1 MVTEQVHDLLQR
13 LEERTREL
21 ESEIFERRQV
31 EADLQ
36 THKQLLEDQVGQP
49 TVELEEVNAQLRQ
62 HIRERKR
69 VEKKLRDQ
77 NAYLAALH
85 EASLAIMHRLEL
97 SGLLELIVS
106 RAAQL
111 AGAPHGY
118 IYLPQDD
125 AFEIKVGIG
134 ALRERV
140 GFRVRLGEGMGGKVW
155 KTGKP
160 LVVDNYY
167 EWTGRS
173 PAFERSVLGAVVGV
187 PLRSGV
193 EVIGVLGLALDADT
207 GRTFSDDD
215 VEHLG
220 RFAQLAAIALDNAQ
234 LYTAAQQ
241 ELTERKRA
249 EAALQKAKEAA
260 EAANFAKSSFLA
272 NMSHEL
278 RTPLNAIIGY
288 SEMLREDL
296 TQDTDV
302 FVHQADILEDLSR
315 IESAGKH
322 LLAIVN
328 DILDLSK
335 IEAGKMDVYPELFNV
350 SAFLDGLA
358 STAHPLVE
366 RNHNVLV
373 MQYEGVPA
381 YLYADQT
388 KVRQIMLNLLS
399 NAAKFTEQGTIT
411 VRVERDT
418 RQTDTQQEEGVVL
431 QVTDTGIGMSEPQ
444 MEHLFEVFTQADAS
458 TTRRYGGTGLGLA
471 ITRRLC
477 LLMGGDIHA
486 VSEPDHGST
495 FTVYL
500 PNRVNQREETEPLA
514 NSLIPTPQE
523 EDD

>member
-1 MVTEQVHDLLQR
+1 MMMEQVYDLLQR

-21 ESEIFERRQV
+21 EHEILDRQRA

-36 THKQLLEDQVGQP
+36 TYKSSLEQQVGQR
-49 TVELEEVNAQLRQ
+49 TVEIEEANAQLRQ

-97 SGLLELIVS
+97 GGLLELIVN

-118 IYLPQDD
+118 MYLPDGD
-125 AFEIKVGIG
+125 EFEIKVGIG

-140 GFRVRLGEGMGGKVW
+140 GFRVKPGEGIGGKVW

-160 LVVDNYY
+160 LVIDSYY
-167 EWTGRS
+167 AWSGRS
-173 PAFERSVLGAVVGV
+173 PSFAHSELGAVVGV
-187 PLRSGV
+187 PLRSDV

-215 VEHLG
+215 VEHLS

-241 ELTERKRA
+241 ELVERNRA
-249 EAALQKAKEAA
+249 EAALHQAKEAA
-260 EAANFAKSSFLA
+260 EAANLAKSSFLA

-288 SEMLREDL
+288 SEMLREDVF
-296 TQDTDV
+296 QDDDIARHRDT
-302 FVHQADILEDLSR
+302 ILEDLSK

-335 IEAGKMDVYPELFNV
+335 IEAGKMDVYPELFNMP
-350 SAFLDGLA
+350 SFLDGLL
-358 STAHPLVE
+358 STTHPLVE
-366 RNHNVLV
+366 KNSNELVL
-373 MQYEGVPA
+373 QYDGQPGHV
-381 YLYADQT
+381 YADQT
-388 KVRQIMLNLLS
+388 KVRQILLNLLS
-399 NAAKFTEQGTIT
+399 NAAKFTEAGTIT
-411 VRVERDT
+411 LTVYNDT
-418 RQTDTQQEEGVVL
+418 SDTGQPGRNPDETVVL
-431 QVTDTGIGMSEPQ
+431 QVADTGIGMSPAQ
-444 MEHLFEVFTQADAS
+444 MEHLFEAFTQADAS

-477 LLMGGDIHA
+477 LLMGGEIEA
-486 VSEPDHGST
+486 SSQPGQGAI
-495 FTVYL
+495 FTVRL
-500 PNRVNQREETEPLA
+500 PNSVNHQDERRLE
-514 NSLIPTPQE
+514 
-523 EDD
+523 